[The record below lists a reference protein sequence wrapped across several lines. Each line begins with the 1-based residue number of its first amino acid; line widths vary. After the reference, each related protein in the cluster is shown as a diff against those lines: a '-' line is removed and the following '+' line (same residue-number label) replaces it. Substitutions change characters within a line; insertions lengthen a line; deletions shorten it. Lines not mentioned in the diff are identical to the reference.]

1 MGVHGSNDVVNAWK
15 QEVLNSR
22 GKDAEHTLKCCLD
35 IERYAKEHKDAAL
48 LGFAYFYS
56 GETYYLLNDVEHMF
70 RNIAQAIHLLGPDRK
85 VLQPD
90 GNLFCQQ
97 GKCVCSDGL
106 LSDRIEL
113 LPQIWDY

>member
-48 LGFAYFYS
+48 LG
-56 GETYYLLNDVEHMF
+56 
-70 RNIAQAIHLLGPDRK
+70 
-85 VLQPD
+85 
-90 GNLFCQQ
+90 
-97 GKCVCSDGL
+97 
-106 LSDRIEL
+106 
-113 LPQIWDY
+113 LP

>member
-35 IERYAKEHKDAAL
+35 TERYAKEHKDAAL

-70 RNIAQAIHLLGPDRK
+70 RNIAQAIHLLG
-85 VLQPD
+85 QT
-90 GNLFCQQ
+90 GQW
-97 GKCVCSDGL
+97 
-106 LSDRIEL
+106 EL
-113 LPQIWDY
+113 IARS